1 MPREAAPVCR
11 SHRRARGEDHGRLG
25 DGALLEPRC
34 GGQRGSEHAGRDRA
48 AKSIGYS
55 SGPSGV
61 YLSGLFERL
70 GIAGELK
77 PKLTQTPPGVFVG
90 ELIARG
96 EFEIGFQ
103 QVPELLAVAGIDLV
117 GPLPREIQA
126 ITVFSGGIPVAAR
139 EPESAK
145 ALLGFLASPQAA
157 AVKRKT
163 GFLG

>member
-1 MPREAAPVCR
+1 VRAGAPRPDIGSVEALK
-11 SHRRARGEDHGRLG
+11 RAL
-25 DGALLEPRC
+25 
-34 GGQRGSEHAGRDRA
+34 RA

-139 EPESAK
+139 EPESAQ

-163 GFLG
+163 GFLA